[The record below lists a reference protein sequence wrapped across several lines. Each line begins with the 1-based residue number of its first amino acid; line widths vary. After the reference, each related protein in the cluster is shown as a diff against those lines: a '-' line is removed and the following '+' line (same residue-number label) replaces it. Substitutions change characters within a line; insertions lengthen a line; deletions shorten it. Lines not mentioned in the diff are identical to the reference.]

1 MAKRPYTGWDR
12 NSSGRRAGT
21 EALIKQIKF
30 WSGGGLW
37 HNGSWLVRPM
47 RGKSNPSVH
56 GTGRAFDL
64 SWRGGKYGGYGN
76 YDEAKVWYDFF
87 CEHADELEIEAV
99 FDYYPGPYGRGYKC
113 DRDAT
118 IVYSRKAFSGVPKG
132 DWFHL
137 EISNKYA
144 DDADFYNE
152 KMPELIAGIKP
163 EAPAKP
169 APLEDAPAV
178 VDNPTG
184 EDYPGHPIDKGH
196 EHKDE
201 VKMVQSK
208 VGATVDGDFGPKTE
222 AAVKAWQ
229 KANGLTADGVVGPV
243 TWKAMFG
250 EEKKTAREYPGTPLK
265 VGSEGD
271 DVRAVQAVVDAHV
284 DGDFGPK
291 TEASVKIWQEANGR
305 LADGIVGPKTWKAMF
320 D

>member
-21 EALIKQIKF
+21 EALINQIKF

-37 HNGSWLVRPM
+37 HNGSWVVRPM
-47 RGKSNPSVH
+47 RGKTRPSVH
-56 GTGRAFDL
+56 GTGRAFDI
-64 SWRGGKYGGYGN
+64 SWRGGKYGGYGD
-76 YDEAKVWYDFF
+76 YDKVKVWYDFF
-87 CEHADELEIEAV
+87 CEHADELEIEVV
-99 FDYYPGPYGRGYKC
+99 FDYYPRPYGRGYKC
-113 DRDAT
+113 NRGAT
-118 IVYSRKAFSGVPKG
+118 VNYTKKSLAGAPG

-144 DDADFYNE
+144 DDADFYNN

-169 APLEDAPAV
+169 AVVIDAPDV

-184 EDYPGHPIDKGH
+184 DDYPGHAIRRGH
-196 EHKDE
+196 DNKDE
-201 VKMVQSK
+201 VMMVQSEIG
-208 VGATVDGDFGPKTE
+208 VTVDGDFGPKTE

-229 KANGLTADGVVGPV
+229 EANGLTADGVIGRKS
-243 TWKAMFG
+243 WEAMFG
-250 EEKKTAREYPGTPLK
+250 GEEKIARPYPGSTLK

-291 TEASVKIWQEANGR
+291 TATAVKAWQAAKG
-305 LADGIVGPKTWKAMF
+305 LTADGLVGPNTWKAMF
-320 D
+320 G